1 MDLNQDGAVTSSE
14 IKRIIES
21 RGFYVS
27 NKEAEQVLKKFDGNR
42 DIHFTEMEIYIEE
55 IGRWV
60 CICIYSCTVRRYV
73 YSYINHVLA
82 I

>member
-1 MDLNQDGAVTSSE
+1 MDINQDGAVTSSE

-42 DIHFTEMEIYIEE
+42 D
-55 IGRWV
+55 G
-60 CICIYSCTVRRYV
+60 
-73 YSYINHVLA
+73 
-82 I
+82 